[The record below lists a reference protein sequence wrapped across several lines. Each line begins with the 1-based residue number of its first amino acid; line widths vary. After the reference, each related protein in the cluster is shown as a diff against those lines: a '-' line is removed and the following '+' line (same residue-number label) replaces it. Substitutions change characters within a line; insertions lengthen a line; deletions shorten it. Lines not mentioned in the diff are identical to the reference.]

1 MAKTETTKKATKKVT
16 KKTTKKKRKPKVKDL
31 KCKKCG
37 YTFTPLSDD
46 DLNNRKKEWTMVAP
60 MPDKNGDVTITAMA
74 SWNCPSC
81 GKNITGSY
89 GKTKGDFGGKSKT
102 EKIKDKL
109 AENTSFTIADFAK
122 EIGVDDVNLTKI
134 LNMMIKKGTANGNID
149 SGNFNPK

>member
-1 MAKTETTKKATKKVT
+1 MAATKKPA
-16 KKTTKKKRKPKVKDL
+16 KKKRKPKVKAL

-37 YTFTPLSDD
+37 YSFLPLSDD
-46 DLNNRKKEWTMVAP
+46 DLNNRKKEWTMVSP

-102 EKIKDKL
+102 ERIRDKL
-109 AENTSFTIADFAK
+109 DEKVSFNVADFAK
-122 EIGVDDVNLTKI
+122 EIGVDEANLTKI
-134 LNMMIKKGTANGNID
+134 LTMMVKKGTAEGKIA
-149 SGNFNPK
+149 SGKFTPT